1 MAKVSHHRGRDSLSR
16 MGDDSPGPLDASAV
30 LAWMQANPDRLREL
44 LREEDPHD
52 AEHSPAADPAVRAHL
67 RFAAEG
73 LVAGAAP
80 DLAEQVAGMAD
91 ELDDCLDAD
100 REVFERQIELGR
112 GAIALEEHLLYGADG
127 ETEPAIHAALERRV
141 RLGAWNRLFL
151 RCLEDRLG
159 PGHDGLTEAALEW
172 SASRERD
179 LAAAILQMH
188 HRQVKAIEAATGRA
202 ITAEERD
209 QSSQL
214 AAVTGYVRQVVESAA
229 HAIRAI

>member
-1 MAKVSHHRGRDSLSR
+1 MAEAPTTQTLLDRMIAERQLSAADAAAFAQARSLR
-16 MGDDSPGPLDASAV
+16 FPKGQAPDGQGADDPTEREVLEWLAREYGVGFLPLDSV
-30 LAWMQANPDRLREL
+30 
-44 LREEDPHD
+44 
-52 AEHSPAADPAVRAHL
+52 
-67 RFAAEG
+67 
-73 LVAGAAP
+73 
-80 DLAEQVAGMAD
+80 
-91 ELDDCLDAD
+91 DAD

-151 RCLEDRLG
+151 RCLEARLG
-159 PGHDGLTEAALEW
+159 PGHDGLTDAALEW

-188 HRQVKAIEAATGRA
+188 HRQVKAIGAATGRA